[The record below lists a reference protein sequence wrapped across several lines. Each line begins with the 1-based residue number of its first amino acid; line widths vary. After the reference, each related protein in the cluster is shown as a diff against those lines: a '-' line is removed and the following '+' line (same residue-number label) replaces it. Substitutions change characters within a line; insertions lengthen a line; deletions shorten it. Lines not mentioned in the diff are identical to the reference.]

1 MIMKKIVLLAIGICA
16 VSIMAS
22 CREKPV
28 SFDQLPGAAQ
38 SFISTYYT
46 DQTVTVATKD
56 DDLIR
61 PDYDVRLS
69 NGTELEFDYAG
80 ELKKVSSR
88 EGVLEELIPDG
99 IRKYVAAHYP
109 KAGYREYEVGKR
121 TYEVKLTNGMELKFN
136 TNFILIEIDD

>member
-1 MIMKKIVLLAIGICA
+1 MKRFLIV
-16 VSIMAS
+16 MACVLGTMS
-22 CREKPV
+22 LVKADDKPITI
-28 SFDQLPGAAQ
+28 DQLPQAARTFLNVNFPDDKV
-38 SFISTYYT
+38 SF
-46 DQTVTVATKD
+46 ATKD

-121 TYEVKLTNGMELKFN
+121 SYEVKLTNGMELKFN

>member
-1 MIMKKIVLLAIGICA
+1 MIMKKMIFLFICFLSAA
-16 VSIMAS
+16 VMAS

-28 SFDQLPGAAQ
+28 AFNQLPDAAQ

-46 DQTVTVATKD
+46 DQTVTLATRD

-69 NGTELEFDYAG
+69 NGTELEFDHAG
-80 ELKKVSSR
+80 ALKKASSH
-88 EGVLEELIPDG
+88 EGISEELIPES
-99 IRKYVAAHYP
+99 IRKYVTAHYP

-121 TYEVKLTNGMELKFN
+121 TYEVKLTNNLELKFN
-136 TNFILIEIDD
+136 ANFILIEIDD